1 MLHTA
6 ERVPAEIN
14 VHETAGCQCD
24 GGRNQ
29 MSPSRPSLQNRA
41 WPTTYLQRKQ
51 AKQQPAPSSTLPAT
65 CPRDPFWA
73 PPPSVAETLQSVHPV
88 VGLLQ
93 SQGDRDNEEEVLPSS
108 RAVLMAAEAPAGA
121 ASEIRPPGPQAQAQE
136 KQPVRNVG
144 LGR

>member
-65 CPRDPFWA
+65 CPRDPFLGAATEHGRDSAERA
-73 PPPSVAETLQSVHPV
+73 PRGGPPSVA
-88 VGLLQ
+88 G
-93 SQGDRDNEEEVLPSS
+93 
-108 RAVLMAAEAPAGA
+108 
-121 ASEIRPPGPQAQAQE
+121 
-136 KQPVRNVG
+136 
-144 LGR
+144 